1 MTSAL
6 GDPYLGFM
14 AQAQLAEPLPQSDVP
29 PPLIPPAPLAFPPPT
44 LRLEPFV
51 PLSISSGNARYTTV
65 SMTVESAQDIAMI
78 EISPGVR
85 AARFSGEIRK
95 DDKGRLMLVPDG
107 HLPEGGSLTVED
119 LEGIE
124 RRRQLAR
131 TEDVPLVFGQP
142 TAERV
147 VSALKWRKIDATVR
161 VGPTPGLAPDVRAVV
176 DLPGENERI
185 ELWPNETKIFV
196 KLEETY
202 LIIKEAVHEQLVE
215 I

>member
-1 MTSAL
+1 M
-6 GDPYLGFM
+6 
-14 AQAQLAEPLPQSDVP
+14 
-29 PPLIPPAPLAFPPPT
+29 
-44 LRLEPFV
+44 
-51 PLSISSGNARYTTV
+51 
-65 SMTVESAQDIAMI
+65 ESAQDIAMV
-78 EISPGVR
+78 EIAPGVR
-85 AARFSGEIRK
+85 AARFSGEVRP
-95 DDKGRLMLVPDG
+95 DGKGRMMLVPDG
-107 HLPEGGSLTVED
+107 HMPQGGSLGVED

-131 TEDVPLVFGQP
+131 TEDVPLAFGQP
-142 TAERV
+142 TAEKI
-147 VSALKWRKIDATVR
+147 VSALRWRKIDATVR
-161 VGPTPGLAPDVRAVV
+161 VGPTAGLAPEVRAVV